1 MVPGIFFA
9 TALFLTFAGPTT
21 PTVGI
26 NTTSPLPAGAE
37 GAMYSQGLTASGG
50 AMPYVWSLSG
60 GALPPGVILAADGS
74 IAGIPTS
81 AGNFEFSAKVADS
94 QGTSDTK
101 SFALTTKPAS
111 AVPQITTT
119 AALPDGIVGTLYM
132 QEITASGGRGNY
144 SWVASDK
151 TVPPGI
157 VLEAAGRLTG
167 TPTAQGA
174 YSFTI
179 NVTDDD
185 GTTAKKVFSLTV
197 KPPER

>member
-74 IAGIPTS
+74 IAGIPT
-81 AGNFEFSAKVADS
+81 APGNFQFSAKVADS
-94 QGTSDTK
+94 QGGSDT
-101 SFALTTKPAS
+101 
-111 AVPQITTT
+111 
-119 AALPDGIVGTLYM
+119 
-132 QEITASGGRGNY
+132 
-144 SWVASDK
+144 
-151 TVPPGI
+151 
-157 VLEAAGRLTG
+157 
-167 TPTAQGA
+167 
-174 YSFTI
+174 
-179 NVTDDD
+179 
-185 GTTAKKVFSLTV
+185 
-197 KPPER
+197 